1 MGELQGALRW
11 VRECCAEAG
20 FGRKESGDVELAME
34 EVITNIIRYAYSGKK
49 GEISVV
55 CDLTADQIEFIVK
68 DRGALFNPLVQKPSV
83 DRSAELEEREVGGL
97 GIFFVHQLMDSVHY
111 EREEPF
117 NVLILSKKIR

>member
-1 MGELQGALRW
+1 

-20 FGRKESGDVELAME
+20 FGRKEAVTWNLQWKSDHEYYPLRLFQE
-34 EVITNIIRYAYSGKK
+34 K

-55 CDLTADQIEFIVK
+55 CDLSADQIEFVVK

-117 NVLILSKKIR
+117 NVPFSPKIH